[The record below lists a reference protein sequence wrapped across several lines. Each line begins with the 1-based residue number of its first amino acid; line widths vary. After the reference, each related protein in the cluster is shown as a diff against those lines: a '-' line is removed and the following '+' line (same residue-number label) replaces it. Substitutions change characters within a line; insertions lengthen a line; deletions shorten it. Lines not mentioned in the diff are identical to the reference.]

1 MEKYERPEN
10 CKDLK
15 AVKVNKEIWIQLN
28 LKHRKMQLQLAN
40 MQQLTRKIIF
50 PNFQTTNWFLSQT
63 SSTDSKQLLTE
74 LVDAIAMLGY
84 VNTQVSLFLKE
95 QIWPALKPVY
105 KAICSA
111 EKLVDSQHL
120 FADDLAKQL
129 NDACEA
135 GKISH
140 NTIHTTTHKIA
151 KGNYRHQRLRE
162 SHYGKGQKKD
172 FYGKAITHPSSVA
185 NHSHKARRPKTN
197 PNRMRYISN

>member
-1 MEKYERPEN
+1 MEKYKRPEN

-15 AVKVNKEIWIQLN
+15 AVKVNKEIWIQLS
-28 LKHRKMQLQLAN
+28 LKHRKMHLQLAN

-135 GKISH
+135 SKISH
-140 NTIHTTTHKIA
+140 NAIHTTTHKIA
-151 KGNYRHQRLRE
+151 KGNYRHL
-162 SHYGKGQKKD
+162 
-172 FYGKAITHPSSVA
+172 
-185 NHSHKARRPKTN
+185 
-197 PNRMRYISN
+197 